1 MAPTHDKAEAILN
14 EFLSELTTFSKERGY
29 EFLPHKFI
37 PEETELQKLQL
48 YWLKNPNT
56 GKQCFLFVHVSNL
69 RRGFWGISSRW
80 QEIFRKLSSEN
91 FDYVI
96 MLLKG
101 AANRGFLLTSKDF
114 EMLKPMFSV
123 SHDTQILIEEKN
135 LPFLS
140 KFEFFGWKRFSQ
152 LLNI

>member
-14 EFLSELTTFSKERGY
+14 EFLSEVTTFSKKRGY

-91 FDYVI
+91 FD
-96 MLLKG
+96 
-101 AANRGFLLTSKDF
+101 
-114 EMLKPMFSV
+114 
-123 SHDTQILIEEKN
+123 
-135 LPFLS
+135 
-140 KFEFFGWKRFSQ
+140 
-152 LLNI
+152 